1 MYIYTYKYIYLYRI
15 YEYIYVCIY
24 AYTYI
29 YIYTYIYVYMYICI
43 HMRICM
49 QVYIYIMFEHAYT
62 CKNTYML
69 IYMNRL
75 AHAHVRIRIHA
86 YKQVQPL
93 DRLVSVQTQN
103 VEQMPLSQV
112 RELVSGMEGSSISLG
127 FIRSDTAGRYN
138 QRFVTTMTR
147 TSSELQDVQLAIY
160 EDLLKLMRSGDR
172 HDHPEAIYQEI
183 LRNNSRSPDS
193 IDGKLWYTRKKS
205 LCC

>member
-1 MYIYTYKYIYLYRI
+1 MYIAFMNIYMYAYIH
-15 YEYIYVCIY
+15 IYV
-24 AYTYI
+24 YI
-29 YIYTYIYVYMYICI
+29 YIYKYISVYLYICI
-43 HMRICM
+43 HMRVCM
-49 QVYIYIMFEHAYT
+49 QVYIYTMFEHAYT
-62 CKNTYML
+62 FKNTYML
-69 IYMNRL
+69 IYMNIF
-75 AHAHVRIRIHA
+75 AHVHVRIRIYA
-86 YKQVQPL
+86 CKQVQPL
-93 DRLVSVQTQN
+93 DQLVSVQTQN

-193 IDGKLWYTRKKS
+193 IDGKL
-205 LCC
+205 